1 MDAKM
6 KTVADERKAKRLA
19 MTDLDKIT
27 EHGSKYR
34 NVGFCRIA
42 SKYTVGRASSKKILC
57 AEQVNA
63 LEEPDWEG
71 DGGRPTSRDNKLFKT
86 VPGLD
91 FNG

>member
-1 MDAKM
+1 M
-6 KTVADERKAKRLA
+6 KQVAADRKSKKLA

-71 DGGRPTSRDNKLFKT
+71 AFGRSESRNDNKSLHT
-86 VPGLD
+86 VPLNMLKDG
-91 FNG
+91 

>member
-1 MDAKM
+1 VEPAPDPSSSEEDFQFDLTDEKEAKM
-6 KTVADERKAKRLA
+6 KQVVEDRKARLLA

-63 LEEPDWEG
+63 LE
-71 DGGRPTSRDNKLFKT
+71 
-86 VPGLD
+86 
-91 FNG
+91 